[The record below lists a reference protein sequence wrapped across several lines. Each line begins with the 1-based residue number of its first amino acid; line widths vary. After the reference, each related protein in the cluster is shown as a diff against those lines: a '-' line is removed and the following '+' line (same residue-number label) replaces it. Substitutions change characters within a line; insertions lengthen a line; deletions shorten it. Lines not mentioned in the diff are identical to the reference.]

1 MSGTINESIQPLKED
16 ERLTIDRKFP
26 TFCDQAQ
33 QVSFNKEQ
41 QSANVVVDEAKLT
54 ASLQYDLSLMEG
66 WGAPYHKQRL
76 EDCSFKNQDR
86 MSPTPKRK
94 YPRRNSKTAAM
105 LQASTISAQH
115 PRYQQRNDAVT
126 SMLSPLLKE
135 ERASLFKL
143 DLPMDEQCFDA
154 SLSAPMKKRQK
165 SDSCEKVSAKM
176 ASSCVGIESRNRSRS
191 DTLRALSPTTDTE

>member
-1 MSGTINESIQPLKED
+1 MSGTTNESIQPLKED

-26 TFCDQAQ
+26 TCDQAQ
-33 QVSFNKEQ
+33 QVSFNKDQ

-54 ASLQYDLSLMEG
+54 ASLQYDLSFMEG

-76 EDCSFKNQDR
+76 EDCSFKNQDW

-94 YPRRNSKTAAM
+94 YQRRNSKTAAM
-105 LQASTISAQH
+105 LQASTISAQY

-176 ASSCVGIESRNRSRS
+176 ASSCDGIQSRN
-191 DTLRALSPTTDTE
+191 